1 MTTNVNKII
10 AKLPRHRRKRIEAR
24 AKALIGEEMTRQRLR
39 QIRNRT
45 QVEIAA
51 ALGITQ
57 DSVSRLEQR
66 PDILVS
72 TLRKYVKAMGGNLSI
87 VAEFPD
93 QAPVK
98 LAGFAE
104 ETDRRPAI
112 TRRRKLTKMFA
123 SLPLESS

>member
-1 MTTNVNKII
+1 MPKNVDDII
-10 AKLPRHRRKRIEAR
+10 KALPRRRRQKVEAR
-24 AKALIGEEMTRQRLR
+24 AKALIDEEMTRQRLR

-45 QVEIAA
+45 QVEIAE

-72 TLRKYVKAMGGNLSI
+72 TLRKYIKAMGGNLSI

-98 LAGFAE
+98 LAGF
-104 ETDRRPAI
+104 TDATARRAAKAG
-112 TRRRKLTKMFA
+112 RRKLTKMFA
-123 SLPLESS
+123 

>member
-1 MTTNVNKII
+1 MATNVNKII
-10 AKLPRHRRKRIEAR
+10 AKLPRHRRKKVEAR
-24 AKALIGEEMTRQRLR
+24 AEALIGEEMTRQRLR

-45 QVEIAA
+45 QVEIAE

-72 TLRKYVKAMGGNLSI
+72 TLRKYVKAMGGSLSI

-93 QAPVK
+93 QPPVK
-98 LAGFAE
+98 LAGFTE
-104 ETDRRPAI
+104 EAARRAAT
-112 TRRRKLTKMFA
+112 TRRRKLTKLFA
-123 SLPLESS
+123 

>member
-1 MTTNVNKII
+1 MPTNVDDIM
-10 AKLPRHRRKRIEAR
+10 AKLPRPRRKKVEAR
-24 AKALIGEEMTRQRLR
+24 ARELIGQEMTRQRLR
-39 QIRNRT
+39 QVRNRT
-45 QVEIAA
+45 QVEIAH

-72 TLRKYVKAMGGNLSI
+72 TLRKYVQAMGGSLSI

-104 ETDRRPAI
+104 ENDRRVAA
-112 TRRRKLTKMFA
+112 TRRRKPTKMFA
-123 SLPLESS
+123 

>member
-1 MTTNVNKII
+1 MSTNVDDII
-10 AKLPRHRRKRIEAR
+10 AKLPHPRRKKVEAR
-24 AKALIGEEMTRQRLR
+24 ARELIGQEMTRQRLR

-45 QVEIAA
+45 QVEIAE

-66 PDILVS
+66 PDFLVS
-72 TLRKYVKAMGGNLSI
+72 TLRKYVQAMGGNLSI

-104 ETDRRPAI
+104 ETDRRPA
-112 TRRRKLTKMFA
+112 TARRRKPTKMFA
-123 SLPLESS
+123 